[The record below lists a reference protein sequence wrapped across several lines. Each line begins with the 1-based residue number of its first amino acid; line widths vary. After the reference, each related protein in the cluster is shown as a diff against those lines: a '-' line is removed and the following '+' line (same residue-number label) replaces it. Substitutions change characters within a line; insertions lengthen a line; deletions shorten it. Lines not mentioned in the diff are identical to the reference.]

1 MSKLISRLGIF
12 LVISVFLM
20 SCEGGQD
27 NKVDFVYVDWAEGI
41 AMAHVSK
48 VILENQGYNVHLKRT
63 DVAPLFASLSKGDA
77 DVFLETWVPVTHKDY
92 VDRYGESLEE
102 LGTIY
107 KGAKIGLVVPE
118 YVAINS
124 IEDLNDHKDEFDG
137 KIVGIDAGAG
147 IMKATEEAI
156 PEYDLDY
163 ELQTSS
169 ESGMTATLK
178 KAIDNEEPVL
188 VTGWKPHW
196 MFSRFDVKMLEDPK
210 EIYGETEKIV
220 AMAREGFSDDQS
232 FVAEFVANMEFDD
245 DQIGD
250 LMQVFEEIDDEEE
263 AAKKWVEENEDLID
277 NWLPEAEEVEE
288 PAL

>member
-1 MSKLISRLGIF
+1 
-12 LVISVFLM
+12 M
-20 SCEGGQD
+20 SCEGEQD